1 MDFRFDR
8 LRRFPSLRQLRV
20 AASHR
25 RPSPTWPSVFLLIL
39 VSRRRNT
46 TCRTLLNLTS
56 EAKAKP
62 RWLAGSLPPRRL
74 YTSGAYD
81 DSFAKRYP
89 LCQSFHVGTLTTLMS
104 IAPLSASFLSAGF
117 DHCPRTSPGRS
128 LSVFF
133 YTMILA
139 HEWELLAAT
148 EMESLLILLGPT
160 SLFNFPLPQ
169 IRGQL

>member
-1 MDFRFDR
+1 MAVRF
-8 LRRFPSLRQLRV
+8 
-20 AASHR
+20 
-25 RPSPTWPSVFLLIL
+25 L
-39 VSRRRNT
+39 VSFCFAAKKHNMQD
-46 TCRTLLNLTS
+46 LTS

-74 YTSGAYD
+74 YTSIRRFFREALP
-81 DSFAKRYP
+81 P
-89 LCQSFHVGTLTTLMS
+89 LPILPCWHTLLMS

>member
-1 MDFRFDR
+1 MAVRFLVDFGF
-8 LRRFPSLRQLRV
+8 
-20 AASHR
+20 AAK
-25 RPSPTWPSVFLLIL
+25 IL
-39 VSRRRNT
+39 VKM
-46 TCRTLLNLTS
+46 LNLTS

-62 RWLAGSLPPRRL
+62 RWLAIVQATIPAFPGFFESSKPPRRL

-81 DSFAKRYP
+81 DSFAKRDP